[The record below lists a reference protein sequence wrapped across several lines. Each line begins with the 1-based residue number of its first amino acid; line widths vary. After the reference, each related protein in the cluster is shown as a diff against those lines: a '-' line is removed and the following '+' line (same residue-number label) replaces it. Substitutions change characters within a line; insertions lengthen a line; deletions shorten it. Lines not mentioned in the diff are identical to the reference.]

1 MLRLRYENHSFSFEG
16 RNCAIVVHP
25 VLFINGCHLRAKQIL
40 DVQFSLLSVVYGE
53 IHARH
58 EPVRELHRKR
68 VRHHAWSRWSIDI
81 LLYGKDEVNY
91 TFMTVVRLP
100 VVLGFIL
107 RAWPRSAITMPVL
120 TDPNSLAVSLPE
132 LRFLGPMQS
141 NCQITGVKAWLN

>member
-68 VRHHAWSRWSIDI
+68 VRHHAWSRWPIDI
-81 LLYGKDEVNY
+81 LLYGKDEVDNA
-91 TFMTVVRLP
+91 FMAIVRLP
-100 VVLGFIL
+100 VELG
-107 RAWPRSAITMPVL
+107 RAALLFCVP
-120 TDPNSLAVSLPE
+120 LPE
-132 LRFLGPMQS
+132 LRLLLSVQPNGE
-141 NCQITGVKAWLN
+141 IAGIKARVN